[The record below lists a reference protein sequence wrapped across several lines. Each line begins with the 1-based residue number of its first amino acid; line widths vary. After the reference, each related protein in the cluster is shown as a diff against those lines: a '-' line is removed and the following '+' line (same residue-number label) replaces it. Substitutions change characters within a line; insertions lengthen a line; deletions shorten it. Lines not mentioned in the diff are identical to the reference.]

1 MSGEHHIHFS
11 SATVWTGAENVPP
24 IGSWVGGGGGGG
36 EHKLSRVIFGLFRC
50 HSSFWN
56 ASIRFKRGVHVHVS
70 DESLLNQR

>member
-36 EHKLSRVIFGLFRC
+36 GTSC
-50 HSSFWN
+50 
-56 ASIRFKRGVHVHVS
+56 HVS
-70 DESLLNQR
+70 YLAFFAVILHFGMPAFGSKEEFTSMSAMSHS